1 MGIFQAVGLGAKM
14 GIEECQHQFR
24 MSRWNCTTFQNSSS
38 IFGGI
43 ISVSTYVPLFYDLG
57 IRHFKIIFELILL
70 FSVAESRESAYVHAV
85 TSAGVA
91 FSITKACSKG
101 ILTECSC
108 DNRQK
113 MRKSKKNWQ
122 WGGCSEVILPSF
134 KLNYR
139 FNL

>member
-1 MGIFQAVGLGAKM
+1 M

-43 ISVSTYVPLFYDLG
+43 ISVSTYVPLFYEI
-57 IRHFKIIFELILL
+57 IRYSPFLVIFRRINLSHSFRLL
-70 FSVAESRESAYVHAV
+70 ESRESAYVHAI

-101 ILTECSC
+101 ILNECSC

-113 MRKSKKNWQ
+113 LRKSKKNWQ
-122 WGGCSEVILPSF
+122 WGGCSEVNTVP
-134 KLNYR
+134 K
-139 FNL
+139 